1 MKLKKNIKILV
12 VADGGAASGKT
23 TGAKLISKKYGLKF
37 LSSGLLYRY
46 VAYKLLQKK
55 IHSKNR
61 NLFLK
66 KIISSINA
74 KKLKNKSLFDQKV
87 TRYTAVIAKIK
98 KIRLLLRKYQKNF
111 AKKNRAC
118 IEGRDIAT
126 VICPNAD
133 IKLFFRCNI
142 NIRAKRRYKELRRQK
157 VKISLKEIKKTLKY
171 RDYLDKSRK
180 ISPLKVTKDSIVID
194 SSKINKKQML
204 EKLSRIVERKLVVK
218 YGRNFKRN

>member
-98 KIRLLLRKYQKNF
+98 KIRLPRKQ
-111 AKKNRAC
+111 
-118 IEGRDIAT
+118 
-126 VICPNAD
+126 
-133 IKLFFRCNI
+133 
-142 NIRAKRRYKELRRQK
+142 IRP
-157 VKISLKEIKKTLKY
+157 T
-171 RDYLDKSRK
+171 
-180 ISPLKVTKDSIVID
+180 P
-194 SSKINKKQML
+194 
-204 EKLSRIVERKLVVK
+204 
-218 YGRNFKRN
+218 